1 MAEKVKIV
9 GGDLDGSQLEN
20 AASEA
25 TLLLLKEA
33 MNKLANI
40 KNVSASKATRDITR
54 LGDSAGDT
62 ADEIDSLGGAFSLL
76 GGPLRMVGG
85 GLKSLIGGIGS
96 LLGAVDAG
104 ANSLIKFS
112 ANMIDSQPNIT
123 DFTEAIA
130 ESKLNI
136 LGLGSAIHAATR
148 ILYGNY
154 TTFQDLAKSGFQ
166 LGSQVSQLTGDITAN
181 RLTMQ
186 EFSQIASENS
196 ENFAMFGNATLGL
209 NKFLKMNSTAFRVN
223 RDILQNWGVTFSEQ
237 GELFADFLGQ
247 NAYAM
252 RRGTRTQAEVTA
264 LSADYATTLLKLSGL
279 TGKTLKQMQEDMG
292 KQNLNNA
299 FKSFL
304 DTLPA
309 EEAAKVNAMILAQ
322 QQQFGQDAADLA
334 MAQVMGMAPLTEGS
348 QRLSALMPDLVGNIQ
363 NQIDGAKNSG
373 ESLDTY
379 SSNILD
385 QNQKTAEAN
394 LELIDQLATVGFALD
409 AQGNSLGS
417 VIQEL
422 IGNLRKTS
430 GAFEQTNIELDP
442 TAEAIATF
450 DTVVSNL
457 RATMGGWFT
466 DFFTNPDV
474 QAGLTKMTTW
484 LANFDPTA
492 YNPFNEEGRRNLL
505 YSWGKMMEN
514 IGTML
519 TNFWNGENGVAL
531 RNTIAGFF
539 QGFIVDLLEWLNET
553 TGFFDETLA
562 KAKQG
567 QAAYLSDAERSQADT
582 ATDKSTLT
590 DAQRSYLDVK
600 SQLATLE
607 ANSTQLQQD
616 MIAAKAKKDE
626 TTGWAR
632 RQADAEYARAFQAS
646 RDNSLEMQRLQALV
660 AGSIHAKAPEEYQQ
674 VMIGRKEDRG
684 FANGTA
690 GFENFGSGTQAV
702 LHNTEAVIPRNTLAG
717 DMLNK
722 FFGNDWN
729 KLTGAPSISND
740 QQKQSAQSQ
749 DTTGKYIMQLNSTM
763 LLVLEELRKG
773 NNLEKRT
780 LNSVKGLSGDMF
792 RGM

>member
-9 GGDLDGSQLEN
+9 GGTLDGSQLEN

-25 TLLLLKEA
+25 TLLLVKEA

-40 KNVSASKATRDITR
+40 KNVAANKSTRDITR
-54 LGDSAGDT
+54 LGDSAEGA
-62 ADEIDSLGGAFSLL
+62 ADEIDNLGGAFSML
-76 GGPLRMVGG
+76 GGPLKLVTGGFKLLFG
-85 GLKSLIGGIGS
+85 GLGA

-112 ANMIDSQPNIT
+112 SNMINSQPNIT

-136 LGLGSAIHAATR
+136 LGLGTALDAATK

-154 TTFQDLAKSGFQ
+154 TTFQELSKSGYQ

-196 ENFAMFGNATLGL
+196 ENFAMFGNSTVGL
-209 NKFLKMNSTAFRVN
+209 NKFLKMNSAAFKMN
-223 RDILQNWGVTFSEQ
+223 REVLQNWGVTFSEQ
-237 GELFADFLGQ
+237 GELFAEFLGQ

-252 RRGTRTQAEVTA
+252 RKGTRTQAEVTA
-264 LSADYATTLLKLSGL
+264 LSADYATTLLKISGL

-304 DTLPA
+304 DSLPA
-309 EEAAKVNAMILAQ
+309 DEAAKVNAMILAQ
-322 QQQFGQDAADLA
+322 QEQFGDDAADLA
-334 MAQVMGMAPLTEGS
+334 MAQAMGMAPMTTAS
-348 QRLSALMPDLVGNIQ
+348 QQMAALVPDLVSNIGSQ
-363 NQIDGAKNSG
+363 LQAAKDSKT
-373 ESLDTY
+373 SLDTY
-379 SSNILD
+379 STSILD
-385 QNQKTAEAN
+385 QNQKVAAQNEPLMRSYRDVA
-394 LELIDQLATVGFALD
+394 FALSMKGD
-409 AQGNSLGS
+409 SLGDTM
-417 VIQEL
+417 QTM
-422 IGNLRKTS
+422 IGYFRKT
-430 GAFEQTNIELDP
+430 ATATDAMNVALDP
-442 TAEAIATF
+442 TATAIATF

-466 DFFTNPDV
+466 DFFNNPDV
-474 QAGLTKMTTW
+474 QAGLTKMTDW
-484 LANFDPTA
+484 LKNFDPTK
-492 YNPFNEEGRRNLL
+492 YNPFNEEGRRNLM
-505 YSWGKMMEN
+505 YSWEKMMGN

-539 QGFIVDLLEWLNET
+539 QGFIVDLLEWLHET
-553 TGFFDETLA
+553 TGFFTDTLA

-567 QAAYLSDAERSQADT
+567 QAGYLSDAERIQADT
-582 ATDKSTLT
+582 ATDKSTLS

-600 SQLATLE
+600 AQLATLQ

-616 MIAAKAKKDE
+616 MIAAKAEQDKSY
-626 TTGWAR
+626 GRA
-632 RQADAEYARAFQAS
+632 RQAADFKYKNAFDAS
-646 RDNSLEMQRLQALV
+646 RANSLEIQRLQGLV
-660 AGSIHAKAPEEYQQ
+660 AGSIQTKPPEEYQS
-674 VMIGRKEDRG
+674 MGIGDQAQRG
-684 FANGTA
+684 FANGSA
-690 GFENFGSGTQAV
+690 GFENFGTGTQAV

-717 DMLNK
+717 DLLNK
-722 FFGNDWN
+722 SFGNDWN
-729 KLTGAPSISND
+729 KLTGVAPVTNE

-749 DTTGKYIMQLNSTM
+749 DNTGKYIMQLNNTM
-763 LLVLEELRKG
+763 LLVLEELRKS

>member
-40 KNVSASKATRDITR
+40 KNVSANNATRDISR

-62 ADEIDSLGGAFSLL
+62 ADEIDSLGGAFSVL
-76 GGPLRMVGG
+76 GGPLKLVTGG
-85 GLKSLIGGIGS
+85 FKLLYGGIGS

-136 LGLGSAIHAATR
+136 LGLGTAIDAATR

-181 RLTMQ
+181 RLTLQ
-186 EFSQIASENS
+186 EFSRIATENS
-196 ENFAMFGNATLGL
+196 ENFAMFGNATVGL
-209 NKFLKMNSTAFRVN
+209 NKFLKMNSSAFKVN

-247 NAYAM
+247 NAYAI

-299 FKSFL
+299 FTSFL
-304 DTLPA
+304 DTLPVD
-309 EEAAKVNAMILAQ
+309 EAAKIKAMILSQ

-334 MAQVMGMAPLTEGS
+334 MAQVMGQAPLTEGS
-348 QRLSALMPDLVGNIQ
+348 QRLSALMPDLVGNIE
-363 NQIDGAKNSG
+363 NQIDAAKNSG
-373 ESLDTY
+373 VSLDTY
-379 SSNILD
+379 SSDILV

-394 LELIDQLATVGFALD
+394 LELINQLGQVGFALD
-409 AQGNSLGS
+409 AQGNSLGT

-422 IGNLRKTS
+422 IGNLRRTS
-430 GAFEQTNIELDP
+430 GAFEQTNVELDP

-450 DTVVSNL
+450 EDVVSDL

-466 DFFTNPDV
+466 AFFNDPDV
-474 QAGLTKMTTW
+474 QSGLTKMTTW
-484 LANFDPTA
+484 LREFDPTK
-492 YNPFNEEGRRNLL
+492 YNPFDEAGRQNI
-505 YSWGKMMEN
+505 YDSFWKGIEN
-514 IGTML
+514 VSTAISDW
-519 TNFWNGENGVAL
+519 WNGP
-531 RNTIAGFF
+531 
-539 QGFIVDLLEWLNET
+539 QGQKIE
-553 TGFFDETLA
+553 ETLTFYFERLMFRLMEA
-562 KAKQG
+562 LNNVPGLNLMVDNDTIEKDRIRLGLGSEGETNLFIREQERKVASLRAELSSLRTEQD
-567 QAAYLSDAERSQADT
+567 AYMSSNDPYAL
-582 ATDKSTLT
+582 DKSADISLRESELTETITLLSEI
-590 DAQRSYLDVK
+590 A
-600 SQLATLE
+600 E
-607 ANSTQLQQD
+607 LQ
-616 MIAAKAKKDE
+616 A
-626 TTGWAR
+626 
-632 RQADAEYARAFQAS
+632 RQARQTANTAEVVPPTVVGTPTPVGPPYAT
-646 RDNSLEMQRLQALV
+646 
-660 AGSIHAKAPEEYQQ
+660 
-674 VMIGRKEDRG
+674 
-684 FANGTA
+684 GTD

-702 LHNTEAVIPRNTLAG
+702 LHNSEAVIPRNTLAG

-729 KLTGAPSISND
+729 KLTSSPPTTND